1 MRRSSSPRRE
11 KITGGNEK
19 EREKKGN
26 LKVGGEGEG
35 EEKEGRSE
43 RETLV

>member
-1 MRRSSSPRRE
+1 MWWSLSLRRE
-11 KITGGNEK
+11 KIIGGNEK

-43 RETLV
+43 REIFV